1 MTEEQSIQKTLRGA
15 YVSLNDLLSL
25 RHRFSSFLE
34 ETSAQKT
41 GNQSGIK
48 LSKYN
53 GRGIE
58 FSEVRAYQVGDDIKS
73 IDWRVTARKNKPHT
87 KIFQEEREHPTIV
100 AVDQTQ
106 NMFFGSV
113 ARLKSV
119 AAAEVAARI
128 AWQTLNLG
136 DRVGGLVK
144 SNTDCQLHRPRR
156 SQKAVAKL
164 LNSISLSN
172 QALNR
177 NSKNKE
183 DSFLEGLIN
192 LNRLSRN
199 RYRIYLISDFRGE
212 LSNWQEVISRISR
225 SNLVSCIHITDPLES
240 KLPQSGYYSVTDGT
254 TRVQFFT
261 GNKRTLHDYQSRFD
275 QRCNQIA
282 DICAQQGVR
291 YKKIET
297 GEENLDLVRLY

>member
-1 MTEEQSIQKTLRGA
+1 MKEQQSLQKALKGA
-15 YVSLNDLLSL
+15 YVSLNDLLTL
-25 RHRFSSFLE
+25 RHRLSRNSG
-34 ETSAQKT
+34 ETSTQKT

-48 LSKYN
+48 LSRYN

-58 FSEVRAYQVGDDIKS
+58 FSEVRAYQTGDDIKS

-106 NMFFGSV
+106 SMFFGSV

-128 AWQTLNLG
+128 AWQTLYFG
-136 DRVGGLVK
+136 DRVGGFVK
-144 SNTDCQLHRPRR
+144 SNTDCQLYKPRR
-156 SQKAVAKL
+156 SQKAVARL

-177 NSKNKE
+177 NSKNIG
-183 DSFLEGLIN
+183 DSFLEDLIN

-199 RYRIYLISDFRGE
+199 RYRIYLISDFGGE
-212 LSNWQEVISRISR
+212 LSDWQELISRISR
-225 SNLVSCIHITDPLES
+225 SNLVSCVHITDPLDS
-240 KLPQSGYYSVTDGT
+240 KLPHRGHYSVTDGT
-254 TRVQFFT
+254 NRVQFFT
-261 GNKRTLHDYQSRFD
+261 GNKRTLQDYQSRFD
-275 QRCNQIA
+275 QRCSRIA
-282 DICAQQGVR
+282 AICAQEAVR

-297 GEENLDLVRLY
+297 SEENLDLVRLY

>member
-1 MTEEQSIQKTLRGA
+1 MGA

-25 RHRFSSFLE
+25 RHRLSSYSE
-34 ETSAQKT
+34 ETSTQKT
-41 GNQSGIK
+41 GNQRGIK

-87 KIFQEEREHPTIV
+87 KIFQEEREHPTNV

-128 AWQTLNLG
+128 AWQTLDLG

-177 NSKNKE
+177 NSKNTRP
-183 DSFLEGLIN
+183 SFLEDLIN

-199 RYRIYLISDFRGE
+199 RYRIYLISDFRGNYHTGKRRFLE
-212 LSNWQEVISRISR
+212 YPALTWFHAYTSLTRLRTNCRRAVII
-225 SNLVSCIHITDPLES
+225 P
-240 KLPQSGYYSVTDGT
+240 
-254 TRVQFFT
+254 
-261 GNKRTLHDYQSRFD
+261 
-275 QRCNQIA
+275 
-282 DICAQQGVR
+282 
-291 YKKIET
+291 
-297 GEENLDLVRLY
+297 

>member
-1 MTEEQSIQKTLRGA
+1 MGA

-25 RHRFSSFLE
+25 RHRLSNYSE
-34 ETSAQKT
+34 ETSTQKT
-41 GNQSGIK
+41 GNQRGIK

-128 AWQTLNLG
+128 AWQTLDLG

-177 NSKNKE
+177 NSKNTRP
-183 DSFLEGLIN
+183 SFLEDLIN

-212 LSNWQEVISRISR
+212 LSHWEEAISRISR
-225 SNLVSCIHITDPLES
+225 SNLVSCIHITDPLEN
-240 KLPQSGYYSVTDGT
+240 KLPQSGYYSVTDGIN
-254 TRVQFFT
+254 RIQFFT
-261 GNKRTLHDYQSRFD
+261 GNKRTLRDYQNRFD
-275 QRCNQIA
+275 QRCNQIK
-282 DICAQQGVR
+282 DICSKQAVT
-291 YKKIET
+291 YKRVET

>member
-1 MTEEQSIQKTLRGA
+1 MGA

-25 RHRFSSFLE
+25 RHRFSSSSE
-34 ETSAQKT
+34 ETSTQKT
-41 GNQSGIK
+41 GNQRGIK

-100 AVDQTQ
+100 SVDQTQ

-128 AWQTLNLG
+128 AWQTLDMG

-172 QALNR
+172 QAP
-177 NSKNKE
+177 
-183 DSFLEGLIN
+183 
-192 LNRLSRN
+192 
-199 RYRIYLISDFRGE
+199 
-212 LSNWQEVISRISR
+212 
-225 SNLVSCIHITDPLES
+225 VSYTHL
-240 KLPQSGYYSVTDGT
+240 
-254 TRVQFFT
+254 RA
-261 GNKRTLHDYQSRFD
+261 H
-275 QRCNQIA
+275 
-282 DICAQQGVR
+282 
-291 YKKIET
+291 ET
-297 GEENLDLVRLY
+297 